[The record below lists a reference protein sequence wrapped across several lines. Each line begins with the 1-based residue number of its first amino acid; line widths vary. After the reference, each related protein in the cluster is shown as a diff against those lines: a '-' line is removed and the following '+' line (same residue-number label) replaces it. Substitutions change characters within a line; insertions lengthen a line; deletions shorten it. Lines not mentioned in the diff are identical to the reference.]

1 MKVVIPQNIYAAI
14 FAMNLPDEIKGDI
27 KVTASSLIAN
37 EVEKENSDIGLMP
50 SFDLLN
56 HKELYIS
63 KKAALSFDGLLS
75 NTYFYFVPGKEKI
88 YELFLRG
95 DVSSNEIILS
105 KILFSERFDSN
116 IKLTLDTSE
125 IIDENKN
132 YIITGNDNFGSFD
145 FNKGISFADQIA
157 ELIDFPYVNY
167 VWASKDEEKRVPNY
181 RDLTPQ
187 EEWNLLIANQLKE
200 FNNYFNELDKSVED
214 RIEIILQSMN
224 FRKEVNEFIEEN
236 LNSVYFEITEN
247 EIAGLY
253 ELLKLPYFH
262 GITKEMFELKL
273 V

>member
-167 VWASKDEEKRVPNY
+167 VWASKDEEK
-181 RDLTPQ
+181 
-187 EEWNLLIANQLKE
+187 LKE